1 MNQKQIDDTLFETL
15 FRQAVIDDYYQEICA
30 QLFQEKHEQVTSLTP
45 EFDLRM
51 KKLLAQEGK
60 KDFIRITLSYSK
72 KVAAAFVIV
81 MAVLF
86 GILLF
91 HTEVRAA
98 VTKAIVE
105 WYEEF
110 TSFTFHNEAFQLEK
124 KVWRPDYLP
133 AGYQEK
139 TVEELGKL
147 IHIEYKNEHG
157 DKIRFSFRPADN
169 AVNIAIDN
177 ENHRI
182 EPYDISGNE
191 AFIAYAEKEEFD
203 NGIIWSSEGFTFSL
217 WGKLP
222 IEELV
227 KTAES
232 VCKK

>member
-30 QLFQEKHEQVTSLTP
+30 QLLQEKHEQVTSLTP

-98 VTKAIVE
+98 VTKAMASGLFASRVSGKNCRGT
-105 WYEEF
+105 W
-110 TSFTFHNEAFQLEK
+110 EA
-124 KVWRPDYLP
+124 DSY
-133 AGYQEK
+133 
-139 TVEELGKL
+139 
-147 IHIEYKNEHG
+147 
-157 DKIRFSFRPADN
+157 
-169 AVNIAIDN
+169 
-177 ENHRI
+177 
-182 EPYDISGNE
+182 
-191 AFIAYAEKEEFD
+191 
-203 NGIIWSSEGFTFSL
+203 
-217 WGKLP
+217 
-222 IEELV
+222 
-227 KTAES
+227 
-232 VCKK
+232 